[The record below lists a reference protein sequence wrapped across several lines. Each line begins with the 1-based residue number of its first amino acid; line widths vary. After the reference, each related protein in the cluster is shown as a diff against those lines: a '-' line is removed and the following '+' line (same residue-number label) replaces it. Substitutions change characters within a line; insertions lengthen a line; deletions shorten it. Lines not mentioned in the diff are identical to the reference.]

1 MKKLFISLIIISAL
15 FTNCSKDEP
24 TTKTPIVTPLPT
36 LPSNIVVGGFAFAP
50 SVPSDLIQSLTT
62 VYEENTS
69 AGIATRT
76 FHLVKFNSVGS
87 IEGMES
93 IQIAIVYPISQTK
106 IDGTYSLLKSDIT
119 STLSASVNYSKG
131 SSGYFS
137 EDGQIKVT
145 DLGSNKFKLEFM
157 DVLTVDYL
165 TPISKRKI
173 TGDFEGTFKDDST
186 VF

>member
-1 MKKLFISLIIISAL
+1 MKKLIVSLLIASLL

-24 TTKTPIVTPLPT
+24 TTQTPVVVPIPS
-36 LPSNIVVGGFAFAP
+36 LPSNILVGAANFAP
-50 SVPSDLIQSLTT
+50 SVPSDLIQSVTT

-69 AGIATRT
+69 AGVATRT
-76 FHLVKFNSVGS
+76 FHLIKYNTVGS
-87 IEGMES
+87 IEAMES
-93 IQIAIVYPISQTK
+93 IQIAIVYPITQTK
-106 IDGTYSLLKSDIT
+106 IDGTYSLLKSEMT

-145 DLGSNKFKLEFM
+145 DLGSNKFKLEFI
-157 DVLTVDYL
+157 DVLTFDYL
-165 TPISKRKI
+165 TPSGQRKI
-173 TGDFEGTFKDDST
+173 TGDFEGTFTDDST